1 MIEVLLS
8 ILLIL
13 GGLFGLIGSFGL
25 LRLKLPMQRLHSA
38 TKASTVGVG
47 AILIASAIQNGGQ
60 SWHEVLMTLFLFI
73 TAPISAIYLARTH
86 LKSHDLPPTGNAST
100 WSRDD
105 QDIEDH

>member
-1 MIEVLLS
+1 MIDVILS

-13 GGLFGLIGSFGL
+13 GGLFGVIGSYGL

-47 AILIASAIQNGGQ
+47 AVLIASALQNGGQ
-60 SWHEVLMTLFLFI
+60 SWHEVLITLFLFL
-73 TAPISAIYLARTH
+73 TAPITAIYLARTQ
-86 LKSHDLPPTGNAST
+86 LQDLPPTGNAST

-105 QDIEDH
+105 QDSEDH